1 MNSTVQARSAW
12 LAGVLSDTFDGMTRP
27 APHGWDP
34 TLAAAPVREV
44 MPAGWDEA
52 RARTLV
58 AESVAELAS
67 QQSPRHPL
75 RQAAPAVRNHGRR
88 QRTSDYHPP
97 LGRLVA
103 HDSPSMVL
111 PARQVQIIVL
121 VAQGFSNE
129 EVGRLLHIHL
139 DTVKTH
145 LRRLYRAVGA
155 KDRAHAVAILLR
167 AGVLRWERP

>member
-1 MNSTVQARSAW
+1 MTAPTLDHPISLRTV
-12 LAGVLSDTFDGMTRP
+12 LAATFDGVGHDVPADWDKKINRRP
-27 APHGWDP
+27 I
-34 TLAAAPVREV
+34 AAV
-44 MPAGWDEA
+44 MPAGWDST
-52 RARTLV
+52 RARVAV
-58 AESVAELAS
+58 AEALGELVS
-67 QQSPRHPL
+67 QQSSWHPL
-75 RQAAPAVRNHGRR
+75 RQAAPAVRDHGRR

-111 PARQVQIIVL
+111 SARQVQIIVL